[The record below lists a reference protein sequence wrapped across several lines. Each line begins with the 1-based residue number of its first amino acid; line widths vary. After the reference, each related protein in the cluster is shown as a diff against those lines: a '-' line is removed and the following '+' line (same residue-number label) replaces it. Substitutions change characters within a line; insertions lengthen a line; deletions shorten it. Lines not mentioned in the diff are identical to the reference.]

1 MTATVTVTVT
11 VTASHSG
18 HEAGQGKA
26 GEIGVGSVS
35 EPAMQKVNK
44 ETASKDEI
52 QTGASNETRK
62 REMQVCGD
70 EIDLQVE
77 IVSALA
83 GHHRCQRTLGQ
94 RKMPTLAR
102 PA

>member
-1 MTATVTVTVT
+1 MTATATA
-11 VTASHSG
+11 TASHSG

-35 EPAMQKVNK
+35 DPAMQKVNK

-52 QTGASNETRK
+52 QIGASNETRK
-62 REMQVCGD
+62 RETWVYGD
-70 EIDLQVE
+70 GIDLRVE
-77 IVSALA
+77 IVSAPA

-94 RKMPTLAR
+94 RKTPTLAH

>member
-1 MTATVTVTVT
+1 VTATA
-11 VTASHSG
+11 TASHSG
-18 HEAGQGKA
+18 HEADQGKA

-52 QTGASNETRK
+52 QTGASSETIKRETR
-62 REMQVCGD
+62 VIGD
-70 EIDLQVE
+70 EIDLQAE
-77 IVSALA
+77 IVSALV
-83 GHHRCQRTLGQ
+83 GRHRCQRTLGQ
-94 RKMPTLAR
+94 RKMPTPAR